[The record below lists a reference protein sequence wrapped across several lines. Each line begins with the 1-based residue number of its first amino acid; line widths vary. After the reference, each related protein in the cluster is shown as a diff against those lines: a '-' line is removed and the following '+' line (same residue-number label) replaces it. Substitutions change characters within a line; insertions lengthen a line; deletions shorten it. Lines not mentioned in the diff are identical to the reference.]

1 MNQSS
6 YLHRNLE
13 NLKLKTLGKE
23 NLVKTFFLTVYLY
36 KKNKKKLS
44 KKLLT
49 YKKKTLRP
57 QGG

>member
-36 KKNKKKLS
+36 KKNKKN
-44 KKLLT
+44 
-49 YKKKTLRP
+49 YLRNY
-57 QGG
+57 